1 MLNESVKK
9 FIVFILTLIFSL
21 NYAGLYNIAAA
32 KDELTTVV
40 SEENTPPVIPVK
52 AEKEI
57 KSALSK
63 IYGQQNV
70 DIIYANIE
78 HIAEETKLSRPQSLK
93 NEDLKR
99 ADDWY
104 KDEVI
109 YMFYADQFGVKNV
122 NTPNTFK
129 DDIKMLNYL
138 KDLGITTIYILPFA
152 DSPMK
157 DSGFD
162 VRNPRDVRAELGGL
176 KEFKEFLA
184 AARAKGFKIKADLVL
199 NHFSDEHE
207 WFKEAQNGDFEKL
220 NYFVITEQMP
230 EYITYKDEKL
240 GQVVEYKEL
249 DGKISKRRLIF
260 PEITENHYRKVTI
273 NNKDYYLYH
282 TFYPF
287 QLDINWKNP
296 EVLYYNLE
304 TISFW
309 ANLGVDIFRMDA
321 IPYLIKEE
329 GTNAENLA
337 DTHRIIKIL
346 SLYLQSVAP
355 RSVIQAEACQLPNK
369 ILPYFGTEQ
378 KIKPVI
384 NGEQRELTRTD
395 EVQIAYHFPYMPA
408 IWASLVSG
416 DNSYFWKAYK
426 QTPQIPHSST
436 WAIFLRVH
444 DELTLEMVNAKTRE
458 LLFEGLAPKGAG
470 FRKGFGVS
478 GRMASFLDNNPYR
491 IGMAFSILLSLPGIP
506 IIYYG
511 DEIGIQNNFAN
522 AKRNAKLREY
532 KQSHSKNK
540 VKLLSYFDSRDI
552 NRGPITED
560 TFKKAVTQK
569 GTFNN
574 EVYERVKKLINLRKN
589 YPVMTRGNF
598 TELKT
603 GSSEVFAYMRT
614 LDDTR
619 VVVINNLSNK
629 RIKATVYLA
638 NDDFGKK
645 TKEIYFND
653 LLTDKKTK
661 AQVKEKQI
669 TVRLKPYDAMWLKI

>member
-1 MLNESVKK
+1 MLNVSK
-9 FIVFILTLIFSL
+9 FIVLLLTLVFSF
-21 NYAGLYNIAAA
+21 NYAGLYNIAFSKEEITAQI
-32 KDELTTVV
+32 
-40 SEENTPPVIPVK
+40 SEQITLPVIPIK

-63 IYGQQNV
+63 IYGPQNV
-70 DIIYANIE
+70 DIIYSNIE
-78 HIAEETKLSRPQSLK
+78 RIAEETKLSRPQSLK
-93 NEDLKR
+93 NDDLQR
-99 ADDWY
+99 TDDWY

-109 YMFYADQFGVKNV
+109 YMFYADQFGVKNT

-129 DDIKMLNYL
+129 DDIKMLDYL
-138 KDLGITTIYILPFA
+138 KDLGVTTIYILPFA

-162 VRNPRDVRAELGGL
+162 VRNPRDIRADLGGM
-176 KEFKEFLA
+176 KEFKEFVT
-184 AARAKGFKIKADLVL
+184 AAREKGFKIKADLVL
-199 NHFSDEHE
+199 NHFSDEHV
-207 WFKEAQNGDFEKL
+207 WFKDAQNGDLEKL
-220 NYFVITEQMP
+220 NYFVVTEQMP
-230 EYITYKDEKL
+230 EYTTYKDEKL
-240 GQVVEYKEL
+240 GQVVEYKEP

-260 PEITENHYRKVTI
+260 PEITENHYRRVTI
-273 NNKDYYLYH
+273 NDKDYYLYH

-296 EVLYYNLE
+296 QVLYYNLE

-309 ANLGVDIFRMDA
+309 ANLGIDIFRMDA

-337 DTHRIIKIL
+337 NTHRIIKIL
-346 SLYLQSVAP
+346 SLYIQSVAP
-355 RSVIQAEACQLPNK
+355 RSVIQAEACQFPNK

-426 QTPQIPHSST
+426 HTPQIPNSAA

-444 DELTLEMVNAKTRE
+444 DELTLEMVNSKTRE
-458 LLFEGLAPKGAG
+458 LLFEDLAPKGAG

-478 GRMASFLDNNPYR
+478 GRMASFLDNNPDR

-511 DEIGIQNNFAN
+511 DEVGIQNNFAN
-522 AKRNAKLREY
+522 AKPSAGLRGY
-532 KQSHSKNK
+532 KQIQGKNK
-540 VKLLSYFDSRDI
+540 VKLLSYFGSRGI
-552 NRGPITED
+552 NRGPITEK

-574 EVYERVKKLINLRKN
+574 KVYERVKKLITLRKN

-603 GSSEVFAYMRT
+603 GSPEVFAYMRT
-614 LDDTR
+614 LDNTR

-629 RIKATVYLA
+629 RIKATVYLS

-669 TVRLKPYDAMWLKI
+669 TVRLKPYDAMWLKM